1 MLRYL
6 FVVNWLAGAEPRF
19 FDVGTPAL
27 RHSRVAPTPLSLQTD
42 RLPYVGFNQF
52 EYVADWQASPPPSAG
67 LQKQSNGMWA
77 PLVFGAAILLGFGF
91 GSKRNGAA
99 VAALAVEGG
108 SQIRIG
114 EVPTLQKNIKTPDP
128 IPQAGQHKA
137 MELMRSGRLYRYNA
151 DSAETC
157 EVSQCEKDFAAYTG
171 HKYAVGLNSC
181 GSAIYLSL
189 MCAGVKP
196 GDKVLT
202 NVFTFGAVPSA
213 IIHANAEPVYVN
225 TTRGYTIDTEHL
237 ARIAPTSGAKFC
249 VVSHM
254 RGKVGD
260 MDRIREICQEH
271 GIVMVEDCAHSLGV
285 CYKGVHTGHHG
296 VMASFS
302 SQSYKMLNSGE
313 GGFLVTDDDELAAKA
328 ICYAG
333 SYEKLYKKHAL
344 HPPEAVFER
353 VKLTIP
359 NFSLRMHAVTAAM
372 IRPQIATL
380 DERIAQYN
388 ERYFRFAPLINSHK
402 NIEVPEQLPDVDV
415 VADSIQF
422 NLVDLTQR
430 QVDEFVSVCKLY
442 GVPVEIFGAAS
453 NSRNFKNW
461 QFGPV
466 ADGCDE
472 SLEILQRAVDL
483 RLPLSFEEED
493 LEIMARVVL
502 HAADVASTCG
512 SAEDKHAEALPVRVS
527 QLEENVDKRLGSLEE
542 AVLALA
548 NQVSA
553 LNENISKEA

>member
-1 MLRYL
+1 
-6 FVVNWLAGAEPRF
+6 
-19 FDVGTPAL
+19 
-27 RHSRVAPTPLSLQTD
+27 
-42 RLPYVGFNQF
+42 
-52 EYVADWQASPPPSAG
+52 
-67 LQKQSNGMWA
+67 MWA
-77 PLVFGAAILLGFGF
+77 PLFFGAAALLGYAF
-91 GSKRNGAA
+91 GSSPRHGAP
-99 VAALAVEGG
+99 VAALAVEEA
-108 SQIRIG
+108 SR
-114 EVPTLQKNIKTPDP
+114 VSVVKLPMLKKNIKTPDP
-128 IPQAGQHKA
+128 IPEAGQQKVI
-137 MELMRSGRLYRYNA
+137 ELMKSGRLYRYNA

-213 IIHANAEPVYVN
+213 IVHANAEPVYVN
-225 TTRGYTIDTEHL
+225 TTRGYTLDVDHL

-260 MDRIREICQEH
+260 MDRIRDICQEC

-285 CYKGVHTGHHG
+285 RYNGAHTGHHG

-359 NFSLRMHAVTAAM
+359 NFSLRMHAATAAM

-388 ERYFRFAPLINSHK
+388 ERYFRFAPLINRHR
-402 NIEVPEQLPDVDV
+402 NIDVPEQLPEVDV

-422 NLVDLTQR
+422 NLVDLTQV
-430 QVDEFVSVCKLY
+430 QVDEFVRVCAQH

-461 QFGPV
+461 HFGPQ
-466 ADGCDE
+466 ADGCDT
-472 SLEILQRAVDL
+472 SLAILQSAVDL
-483 RLPLSFEEED
+483 RLPLGFDQED
-493 LEIMARVVL
+493 LEIMARVVI
-502 HAADVASTCG
+502 HAADCASTF
-512 SAEDKHAEALPVRVS
+512 
-527 QLEENVDKRLGSLEE
+527 
-542 AVLALA
+542 
-548 NQVSA
+548 
-553 LNENISKEA
+553 